1 MVKVSIGIPVYNISD
16 YLLQCLESIRQQ
28 SFQDFEV
35 IMVDDGSTDNSFEIC
50 QEYVFRDS
58 RFKLYH
64 QSNFGVATA
73 RNTCLKH
80 MHGEFVAWIDGDDW
94 VEKDYLET
102 LVNLQTNTNADII
115 HMGFKSYRNDNMYV
129 ADFKTLYGK
138 FNYNLPKKVAIS
150 DVFVRKYG
158 IITVW
163 GDLVNAQLYKGF
175 VFSEDNTFED
185 TGNKF
190 KLYLQAND
198 IVLSDQAKYI
208 YRVHGE
214 SLTQNIMRDTSELKR
229 IKMTISNYE
238 KLLYYLDLANFEL
251 EYFKDSYIGWL
262 DEQMSKSK
270 SEEIRKYIKK
280 HKEHLKY

>member
-1 MVKVSIGIPVYNISD
+1 MN
-16 YLLQCLESIRQQ
+16 
-28 SFQDFEV
+28 
-35 IMVDDGSTDNSFEIC
+35 
-50 QEYVFRDS
+50 
-58 RFKLYH
+58 
-64 QSNFGVATA
+64 
-73 RNTCLKH
+73 
-80 MHGEFVAWIDGDDW
+80 
-94 VEKDYLET
+94 
-102 LVNLQTNTNADII
+102 
-115 HMGFKSYRNDNMYV
+115 
-129 ADFKTLYGK
+129 
-138 FNYNLPKKVAIS
+138 
-150 DVFVRKYG
+150 FVRKYG

-238 KLLYYLDLANFEL
+238 KLLYYLRLANFEFD
-251 EYFKDSYIGWL
+251 YFESLYRDWL
-262 DEQMSKSK
+262 NNEIDRNSNEK
-270 SEEIRKYIKK
+270 IRKYLVK
-280 HKEHLKY
+280 HRRLS

>member
-1 MVKVSIGIPVYNISD
+1 MVALSICMPVYNVGR
-16 YLLQCLESIRQQ
+16 YLNQCLESISQQ
-28 SFQDFEV
+28 TFRDFEV
-35 IMVDDGSTDNSFEIC
+35 IMVANGSTDNSFEIC

-80 MHGEFVAWIDGDDW
+80 MYGEFVAWIDGDDW

-238 KLLYYLDLANFEL
+238 KLLYYLRLANFEFD
-251 EYFKDSYIGWL
+251 YFESLYRDWL
-262 DEQMSKSK
+262 NNEIDRNSNEK
-270 SEEIRKYIKK
+270 IRKYLVK
-280 HKEHLKY
+280 HRRLS

>member
-1 MVKVSIGIPVYNISD
+1 MVALSICMPVYNVGR
-16 YLLQCLESIRQQ
+16 YLNQCLESISQQ
-28 SFQDFEV
+28 TFRDFEV
-35 IMVDDGSTDNSFEIC
+35 IMVDNGSTDNSFEIC

-80 MHGEFVAWIDGDDW
+80 MYGEFVAWIDGDDW

-185 TGNKF
+185 TGDKF

-238 KLLYYLDLANFEL
+238 KLLYYLRLANFEFD
-251 EYFKDSYIGWL
+251 YFESLYRDWL
-262 DEQMSKSK
+262 NNEIDRNSNEK
-270 SEEIRKYIKK
+270 IRKYLVK
-280 HKEHLKY
+280 HRRLS

>member
-1 MVKVSIGIPVYNISD
+1 MVNN
-16 YLLQCLESIRQQ
+16 
-28 SFQDFEV
+28 
-35 IMVDDGSTDNSFEIC
+35 GSTDNSFEIC

-80 MHGEFVAWIDGDDW
+80 MYGEFVAWIDGDDW

-238 KLLYYLDLANFEL
+238 KLLYYLRLANFEFD
-251 EYFKDSYIGWL
+251 YFESLYRDWL
-262 DEQMSKSK
+262 NNEIDRNSNEK
-270 SEEIRKYIKK
+270 IRKYLVK
-280 HKEHLKY
+280 HRRLS

>member
-1 MVKVSIGIPVYNISD
+1 
-16 YLLQCLESIRQQ
+16 
-28 SFQDFEV
+28 
-35 IMVDDGSTDNSFEIC
+35 MVDDGSTDNSFEIC

-80 MHGEFVAWIDGDDW
+80 MYGEFVAWIDGDDW

-129 ADFKTLYGK
+129 ADLKTLYGK

-238 KLLYYLDLANFEL
+238 KLLYYLRLANFEFD
-251 EYFKDSYIGWL
+251 YFESLYRDWL
-262 DEQMSKSK
+262 NNEIDRNSNEK
-270 SEEIRKYIKK
+270 IRKYLVK
-280 HKEHLKY
+280 HRRLS

>member
-1 MVKVSIGIPVYNISD
+1 MVAVSICMPVYNVGR
-16 YLLQCLESIRQQ
+16 YLNQCLESISQQ
-28 SFQDFEV
+28 TFRDFEV
-35 IMVDDGSTDNSFEIC
+35 IMVDNGSTDNSFEIC

-80 MHGEFVAWIDGDDW
+80 MYGEFVAWIDGDDW

-238 KLLYYLDLANFEL
+238 KLLYYLRLANFEFD
-251 EYFKDSYIGWL
+251 YFESLYRDWL
-262 DEQMSKSK
+262 NNEIDRNSNEK
-270 SEEIRKYIKK
+270 IRKYLVK
-280 HKEHLKY
+280 HRRLS

>member
-1 MVKVSIGIPVYNISD
+1 MVALSICMPVYNVGR
-16 YLLQCLESIRQQ
+16 YLNQCLESISQQ
-28 SFQDFEV
+28 TFRDFEV
-35 IMVDDGSTDNSFEIC
+35 IMVDNGSTDNSFEIC

-80 MHGEFVAWIDGDDW
+80 MYGEFVAWIDGDDW

-238 KLLYYLDLANFEL
+238 KLLYYSRLANFEFD
-251 EYFKDSYIGWL
+251 YFESLYRDWL
-262 DEQMSKSK
+262 NNEIDRNSNEK
-270 SEEIRKYIKK
+270 IRKYLVK
-280 HKEHLKY
+280 HRRLS

>member
-1 MVKVSIGIPVYNISD
+1 MVAVSICMPVYNVGR
-16 YLLQCLESIRQQ
+16 YLNQCLESISQQ
-28 SFQDFEV
+28 TFRDFEV
-35 IMVDDGSTDNSFEIC
+35 IMVDNGSTDNSFEIC

-73 RNTCLKH
+73 RNTCLKY
-80 MHGEFVAWIDGDDW
+80 MYGEFVAWIDGDDW

-129 ADFKTLYGK
+129 VDFKTLYGK

-238 KLLYYLDLANFEL
+238 KLLYYLRLANFEFD
-251 EYFKDSYIGWL
+251 YFESLYRDWL
-262 DEQMSKSK
+262 NNEIDRNSNEK
-270 SEEIRKYIKK
+270 IRKYLVK
-280 HKEHLKY
+280 HRRLS

>member
-1 MVKVSIGIPVYNISD
+1 MVAVSICMPVYNVGR
-16 YLLQCLESIRQQ
+16 YLNQCLESISQQ
-28 SFQDFEV
+28 TFRDFEV
-35 IMVDDGSTDNSFEIC
+35 IMVDNGSTDNSFEIC

-80 MHGEFVAWIDGDDW
+80 MYGEFVAWIDGDDW

-208 YRVHGE
+208 YRVHVE

-238 KLLYYLDLANFEL
+238 KLLYYLRLANFEFD
-251 EYFKDSYIGWL
+251 YFESLYRDWL
-262 DEQMSKSK
+262 NNEIDRNSNEK
-270 SEEIRKYIKK
+270 IRKYLVK
-280 HKEHLKY
+280 HRRLS

>member
-1 MVKVSIGIPVYNISD
+1 MVALSICMPVYNVGR
-16 YLLQCLESIRQQ
+16 YLNQCLESISQQ
-28 SFQDFEV
+28 TFRDFEV
-35 IMVDDGSTDNSFEIC
+35 IMVDNGSTDNSFEIC

-80 MHGEFVAWIDGDDW
+80 MYGEFVAWIDGDDW

-115 HMGFKSYRNDNMYV
+115 HLGFKSYRNDNMYV

-238 KLLYYLDLANFEL
+238 KLLYYLRLANFEFD
-251 EYFKDSYIGWL
+251 YFESLYRDWL
-262 DEQMSKSK
+262 NNEIDRNSNEK
-270 SEEIRKYIKK
+270 IRKYLVK
-280 HKEHLKY
+280 HRRLS

>member
-1 MVKVSIGIPVYNISD
+1 MVALSICMPVYNVGR
-16 YLLQCLESIRQQ
+16 YLNQCLESISQQ
-28 SFQDFEV
+28 TFRDFEV
-35 IMVDDGSTDNSFEIC
+35 IMVDNGSTDNSFEIC

-80 MHGEFVAWIDGDDW
+80 MYGEFVAWIDGDDW

-238 KLLYYLDLANFEL
+238 KLLYYLRLANFEFD
-251 EYFKDSYIGWL
+251 YFESLYRDWL
-262 DEQMSKSK
+262 NNEIDRNSNEK
-270 SEEIRKYIKK
+270 IRKYLV
-280 HKEHLKY
+280 EHRRLS

>member
-1 MVKVSIGIPVYNISD
+1 MVALSICMPVYNVGR
-16 YLLQCLESIRQQ
+16 YLNQCLESISQQ
-28 SFQDFEV
+28 TFRDFEV
-35 IMVDDGSTDNSFEIC
+35 IMVDNGSTDNSFEIC

-80 MHGEFVAWIDGDDW
+80 MYGEFVAWIDGDDW

-138 FNYNLPKKVAIS
+138 FNCNLPKKVAIS

-238 KLLYYLDLANFEL
+238 KLLYYLRLANFEFD
-251 EYFKDSYIGWL
+251 YFESLYRDWL
-262 DEQMSKSK
+262 NNEIDRNSNEK
-270 SEEIRKYIKK
+270 IRKYLVK
-280 HKEHLKY
+280 HRRLS

>member
-1 MVKVSIGIPVYNISD
+1 MPVYNVGR
-16 YLLQCLESIRQQ
+16 YLNQCLESISQQ
-28 SFQDFEV
+28 TFRDFEV
-35 IMVDDGSTDNSFEIC
+35 IMVDNGSTDNSFEIC

-80 MHGEFVAWIDGDDW
+80 MYGEFVAWIDGDDW

-238 KLLYYLDLANFEL
+238 KLLYYLRLANFEFD
-251 EYFKDSYIGWL
+251 YFESLYRDWL
-262 DEQMSKSK
+262 NNEIDRNSNEK
-270 SEEIRKYIKK
+270 IRKYLVK
-280 HKEHLKY
+280 HRRLS

>member
-1 MVKVSIGIPVYNISD
+1 MVAVSICMPVYNVGR
-16 YLLQCLESIRQQ
+16 YLNQCLESISQQ
-28 SFQDFEV
+28 TFRDFEV
-35 IMVDDGSTDNSFEIC
+35 IMVDNGSTDNSFEIC

-80 MHGEFVAWIDGDDW
+80 MYGEFVAWIDGDDW

-150 DVFVRKYG
+150 DVFLRKYG

-208 YRVHGE
+208 YRVHVE

-238 KLLYYLDLANFEL
+238 KLLYYLRLANFEFD
-251 EYFKDSYIGWL
+251 YFESLYRDWL
-262 DEQMSKSK
+262 NNEIDRNSNEK
-270 SEEIRKYIKK
+270 IRKYLVK
-280 HKEHLKY
+280 HRRLS

>member
-1 MVKVSIGIPVYNISD
+1 MVALSICMPVYNVGR
-16 YLLQCLESIRQQ
+16 YLNQCLESISQQ
-28 SFQDFEV
+28 TFRDFEV
-35 IMVDDGSTDNSFEIC
+35 IMVDNGSTDNSFEIC

-80 MHGEFVAWIDGDDW
+80 MYGEFVAWIDGDDW

-238 KLLYYLDLANFEL
+238 KLLYYLRLANFEFD
-251 EYFKDSYIGWL
+251 YFESLYRDWL
-262 DEQMSKSK
+262 NNEIDRNSNEK
-270 SEEIRKYIKK
+270 IRKYLVK
-280 HKEHLKY
+280 HRRLS